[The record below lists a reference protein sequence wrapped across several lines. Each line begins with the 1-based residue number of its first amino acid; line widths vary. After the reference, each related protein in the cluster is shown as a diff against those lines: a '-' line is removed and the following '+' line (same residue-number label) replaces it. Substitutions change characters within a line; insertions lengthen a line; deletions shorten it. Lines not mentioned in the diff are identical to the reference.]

1 MKRGLAI
8 LLALALLLLSAV
20 SGAEEDIAV
29 LMIGDKG
36 NTVIELHKRLREMR
50 YLPDKKVSNLFSEKT
65 AEAVRSFQQLNGLPA
80 TGILDQATWDA
91 IFSDAA
97 VWHPHP
103 TLEPLATPAPTPV
116 PDWPE
121 RDPEGYLKGDG
132 EYVYENDDGGLWIYL
147 SRTLQVIIT
156 SHRDSSV
163 PLEWFETEILTRDG
177 ESFYTVQT
185 DPERPGKKY
194 QYPYVIAKEAGCVL
208 AFSDDF
214 FAARMAAFDTVGII
228 IRDGQIISSKTN
240 RTSGHHLPN
249 LDMLALFRDG
259 SMAAYACN
267 EHTAEEL
274 LGMGAVNVYSFG
286 PVLLKDGEINEA
298 LYRYFRSTEPRQAFG
313 MIEPGHY
320 LVLSVLGRMKESK
333 GTMLQR
339 VAEMMKE
346 RGVTEALNLDGGNT
360 MALVFRG
367 RMLNKL
373 ATWKRKKFVRT
384 VTSVIGIGHTE
395 QQRDE

>member
-1 MKRGLAI
+1 MKRALAVV
-8 LLALALLLLSAV
+8 LALTLCLLSAA
-20 SGAEEDIAV
+20 SRAEDDPWI
-29 LMIGDKG
+29 LTIGDKG
-36 NTVIELHKRLREMR
+36 KTVIELHKRLKELR
-50 YLPDKKVSNLFSEKT
+50 YIQDKKVSNLFSEKT
-65 AEAVRSFQQLNGLPA
+65 EEAIRSFQQLNGMPE

-91 IFSDAA
+91 IFSKEA
-97 VWHPHP
+97 VYHPHP
-103 TLEPLATPAPTPV
+103 TLEPLATPGPTPV

-121 RDPEGYLKGDG
+121 RDPEGYLAGDG
-132 EYVYENDDGGLWIYL
+132 EYIYENDGEGLWIYL

-194 QYPYVIAKEAGCVL
+194 QYPYVIAKEANCVL

-214 FAARMAAFDTVGII
+214 FAARMAAFETVGII
-228 IRDGQIISSKTN
+228 IRDGQVISSKTS
-240 RTSGHHLPN
+240 RVSGHHLPN

-274 LGMGAVNVYSFG
+274 LEMGAVNVYSFG
-286 PVLLKDGEINEA
+286 PVLLHNGEINEA

-320 LVLSVLGRMKESK
+320 LLISVLGRMKESK

-373 ATWKRKKFVRT
+373 ATWKKKKFVRT
-384 VTSVIGIGHTE
+384 VTSIIGIGHTE
-395 QQRDE
+395 NQWDQ